1 MRSVAGAARRPT
13 RTIGA
18 LLGCWT
24 LLELAAAGAGPLQL
38 EVRPLATPPRP
49 AGPEWIEARLTSS
62 ATHLL
67 EGVLELNVI
76 DEGASTVITRTQ
88 ELALT
93 TGPRVFRLL
102 LPMPANASF
111 GLTRTLRARFLTQSG
126 ALDLGDFPV
135 HTRGRSAHTFVL
147 AIGRTNL
154 RVDED
159 GTRLWQSLRPER
171 FAPKTTPAPLETVA
185 TTPVFLEPDDFPTE
199 PLAYCVFDTVMLEPG
214 VFGRLKEKS
223 AVALGQWL
231 EAGGNVALV
240 VPGQLEMERAELLR
254 RWLASDP
261 ATRRFEFQF
270 DPDGRLQAA
279 SDDLI
284 RARIGL
290 GRLVVFPRLP
300 ETPHANNTS
309 EWLGAAAFL
318 WKLRPDF
325 ADAIEDE
332 TPWTPPDRRTF
343 RNETHERSQLATEL
357 TQILLPKTVR
367 VIPLP
372 MIIAILAAFILV
384 VGPLDY
390 LLLGKLRLRKFTWI
404 VFPLVSVGFTVL
416 TMKLAG
422 HYLGTNTHHGVL
434 ILTDLG
440 LDGRTL
446 RQTRFELTLPPRPQT
461 LVRETQHAFVSPMSA
476 SDPAHESRTAPPTL
490 DGQFPARYTCFF
502 PGQQW
507 TPHLRRVLSLGG
519 AADDSQVQW
528 SAFAG
533 PQHEF
538 DFAVDGM
545 RGGSGCTFAVVHAG
559 QVRVDRAGPLPSAF
573 LSQIT
578 FPAMHLSHPMIAR
591 LSPGSAGSF
600 DDLAILD
607 REGPGTVVIAI
618 RQAGADIYA
627 WRKLYQ

>member
-1 MRSVAGAARRPT
+1 MRWIAGAARRPS
-13 RTIGA
+13 RIAA
-18 LLGCWT
+18 LLGCWA

-49 AGPEWIEARLTSS
+49 VGPEWIEVRLTSS

-67 EGVLELNVI
+67 EGVLELNVV
-76 DEGASTVITRTQ
+76 DDGASTAITRTQ

-102 LPMPANASF
+102 LPMPPNASF
-111 GLTRTLRARFLTQSG
+111 GLTRHLDARFLTQSG
-126 ALDLGDFPV
+126 ALDLGRFPV

-147 AIGRTNL
+147 AIGRPAL

-159 GTRLWQSLRPER
+159 ATRLWQSLRPER
-171 FAPKTTPAPLETVA
+171 FALKTTPAPLETIA

-199 PLAYCVFDTVMLEPG
+199 PLTYCAFDTVMLEPG

-231 EAGGNVALV
+231 EGGGNVALV
-240 VPGQLEMERAELLR
+240 APGPLEMGRAELLR
-254 RWLASDP
+254 RWLVADP
-261 ATRRFEFQF
+261 ATRRFKFQF
-270 DPDGRLQAA
+270 DPDGRLQAPG
-279 SDDLI
+279 DDPI
-284 RARIGL
+284 RARVGL
-290 GRLVVFPRLP
+290 GRLVVFLKFP
-300 ETPHANNTS
+300 ETPHAINDS
-309 EWLGAAAFL
+309 EWLAAAAFL
-318 WKLRPDF
+318 WKIPQDF
-325 ADAIEDE
+325 ADAIEHE
-332 TPWTPPDRRTF
+332 RPWTPPDRRSF
-343 RNETHERSQLATEL
+343 RNETYERSQLATEL
-357 TQILLPKTVR
+357 TQMLLPRTVR

-384 VGPLDY
+384 VGPIDY

-422 HYLGTNTHHGVL
+422 HYLGTNTHQGAL

-461 LVRETQHAFVSPMSA
+461 LIREAQQAFVSPMSP
-476 SDPAHESRTAPPTL
+476 SDPANESRPAPPTL

-519 AADDSQVQW
+519 SADDSRVQW
-528 SAFAG
+528 SGFVG
-533 PQHEF
+533 PQHEV

-545 RGGSGCTFAVVHAG
+545 RGASGCTFAVLHAG
-559 QVRVDRAGPLPSAF
+559 QVRVDRAGPLPSEF

-578 FPAMHLSHPMIAR
+578 FPATHVFHPMIAR
-591 LSPGSAGSF
+591 LSPGSTGSF
-600 DDLAILD
+600 ADLAILD

-618 RQAGADIYA
+618 RQAGADIHA
-627 WRKLYQ
+627 WRKLYP